1 MGTKAK
7 LQCEAHYYN
16 FYYKERNHNMPSE
29 RDCILQK
36 DSLGYE
42 KLTNTKKEDENNT
55 MDEEKIKKIS
65 QNAGKIPEFLTNKDH
80 KNNRSR
86 SLIKNR
92 NRKDQTTITSASE
105 ILGYWPKREEFD
117 IEFLNDAELEIS
129 ELEFMDDDTNEE
141 KELKINVLRAY
152 NAQLEEREKR
162 RKFVIE
168 RNLLDIKK
176 QMNFERK
183 LSKDDREIYN
193 CLKPFAQYMDNSQF
207 HELFDGIVLEKNIR
221 QRLNQLKQYKY
232 NILLCY

>member
-16 FYYKERNHNMPSE
+16 FYYKDRKDNMPNERN
-29 RDCILQK
+29 CILQK

-42 KLTNTKKEDENNT
+42 KQTNLKKDSENST
-55 MDEEKIKKIS
+55 LDEEKIKKIS
-65 QNAGKIPEFLTNKDH
+65 QNAGKIPDFVTNKDH

-117 IEFLNDAELEIS
+117 VEFLNDAELEIS
-129 ELEFMDDDTNEE
+129 ELEFLDDDTNEE
-141 KELKINVLRAY
+141 RELKINVLKAY

-221 QRLNQLKQYKY
+221 QRLNQLKQYK
-232 NILLCY
+232 

>member
-16 FYYKERNHNMPSE
+16 FYYKNRNSFLPSDK
-29 RDCILQK
+29 DCILHK
-36 DSLGYE
+36 DSLGCE
-42 KLTNTKKEDENNT
+42 KLTNPKKEEDNNYL
-55 MDEEKIKKIS
+55 DEEKIKSIS
-65 QNAGKIPEFLTNKDH
+65 QNAGKIPEFVSNKDQ

-86 SLIKNR
+86 SIVKNR

-129 ELEFMDDDTNEE
+129 ELEFLDDDTKEE
-141 KELKINVLRAY
+141 RELKMNVLRAY

-162 RKFVIE
+162 RKFVID

-176 QMNFERK
+176 HMNFERK

-221 QRLNQLKQYKY
+221 QRLNQLKQYK
-232 NILLCY
+232 

>member
-16 FYYKERNHNMPSE
+16 FYYKSE
-29 RDCILQK
+29 RDFKPKENDCILSK
-36 DSLGYE
+36 NSLGYE
-42 KLTNTKKEDENNT
+42 KKINENVEKNNES
-55 MDEEKIKKIS
+55 DVAKIKSIS
-65 QNAGKIPEFLTNKDH
+65 QNAGKIPEFVTNKDH

-129 ELEFMDDDTNEE
+129 ELEFLDDDTKEE
-141 KELKINVLRAY
+141 QEIKMNVLKAY

-221 QRLNQLKQYKY
+221 QRLNQLKQYK
-232 NILLCY
+232 

>member
-16 FYYKERNHNMPSE
+16 FYYKNKNSYLPSE
-29 RDCILQK
+29 KDCILQR

-42 KLTNTKKEDENNT
+42 KLTNAKREEENNSL
-55 MDEEKIKKIS
+55 DEDRIKKIS
-65 QNAGKIPEFLTNKDH
+65 QNAGKIPEFISNKDH

-129 ELEFMDDDTNEE
+129 ELEFLDDETKEE
-141 KELKINVLRAY
+141 RELKMNVLRAY
-152 NAQLEEREKR
+152 NAQLEERDKR

-221 QRLNQLKQYKY
+221 QRLNQLKQYK
-232 NILLCY
+232 

>member
-16 FYYKERNHNMPSE
+16 FYYKDIKDNMPNE
-29 RDCILQK
+29 RSCILQK

-42 KLTNTKKEDENNT
+42 KHTNTKKDSENSGL
-55 MDEEKIKKIS
+55 DEEKIKKIS
-65 QNAGKIPEFLTNKDH
+65 QNAGKIPEFVTNKDH

-117 IEFLNDAELEIS
+117 VEFLNDAELEIS

-141 KELKINVLRAY
+141 RELKINVLKAY

-221 QRLNQLKQYKY
+221 QRLNQLKQYK
-232 NILLCY
+232 